1 MPSSSFFRNLPGEVR
16 NQLYEL
22 TALPNSAEPIA
33 RVLKTV
39 TEDGTIALLDT
50 VRPFFIDTV
59 SESGRSTLFGIDLV
73 HVTELTQEVLTLV
86 MPQILFTFNTPHS
99 LDVFAETFNAHVGVC
114 NVVPELHIELNF
126 TEGLSEEDLRKIGS
140 WAECMVPHGRE
151 INMHDRVEEWMKA
164 IEPLPQI
171 TTIHL
176 VFSHIW
182 RDFRELRGLAMK
194 LGLSRRPV
202 TFQFPTPVI

>member
-22 TALPNSAEPIA
+22 TALPDSVEPKA

-39 TEDGTIALLDT
+39 TEDGTIAPLYI
-50 VRPFFIDTV
+50 VRSCFMDTV

-99 LDVFAETFNAHVGVC
+99 LNVFAETFAAHVSVC
-114 NVVPELHIELNF
+114 NVVPEQHIELNF
-126 TEGLSEEDLRKIGS
+126 TEGLR
-140 WAECMVPHGRE
+140 VP
-151 INMHDRVEEWMKA
+151 
-164 IEPLPQI
+164 
-171 TTIHL
+171 
-176 VFSHIW
+176 
-182 RDFRELRGLAMK
+182 RGNSLYA
-194 LGLSRRPV
+194 LIPILLNV
-202 TFQFPTPVI
+202 TFI